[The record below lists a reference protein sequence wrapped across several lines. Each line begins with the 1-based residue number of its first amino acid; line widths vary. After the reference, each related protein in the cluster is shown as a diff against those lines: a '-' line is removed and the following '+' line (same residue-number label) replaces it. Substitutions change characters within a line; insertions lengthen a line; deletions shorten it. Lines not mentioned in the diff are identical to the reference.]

1 MKEIDRF
8 LKFNIEAAT
17 WAGVWP
23 CSSPAEAASL
33 GARCFS
39 GSKAGCNLE
48 MGIKPPKGV
57 VICRNG
63 GDKNTFGVHI
73 TNCKRLNSDNV
84 IFAMHVKCLANSAEQ
99 RKRDKLADIY

>member
-33 GARCFS
+33 GARCFN
-39 GSKAGCNLE
+39 GSMAGYNLE
-48 MGIKPPKGV
+48 MGKKLPKGV
-57 VICRNG
+57 VIWRNG

-73 TNCKRLNSDNV
+73 NKLAFMKGTISKRLTLKNNKN
-84 IFAMHVKCLANSAEQ
+84 IF
-99 RKRDKLADIY
+99 KLGKTP